1 MSSKLTSLK
10 EKPKESVMLCYT
22 IVHDTAGKNN
32 PLQLFSSFQESV
44 LLYLLNT
51 QS

>member
-1 MSSKLTSLK
+1 MH
-10 EKPKESVMLCYT
+10 CYT
-22 IVHDTAGKNN
+22 TEHDTAGKNN
-32 PLQLFSSFQESV
+32 PLQLFSSFQESL